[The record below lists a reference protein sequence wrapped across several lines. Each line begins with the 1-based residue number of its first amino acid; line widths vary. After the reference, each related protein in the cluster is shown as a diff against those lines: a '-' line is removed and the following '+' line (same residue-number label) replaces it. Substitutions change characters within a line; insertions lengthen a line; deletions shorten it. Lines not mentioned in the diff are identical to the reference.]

1 MRIREASAEDAEQI
15 IAYTKIVGGES
26 ENLSFGEDGLPI
38 TMEQEAD
45 FLRQVHEDKTSIH
58 LIACEE
64 DEIIGNASL
73 SGMPRRMAHRAEVGL
88 SVKRKY
94 WNKGVGSA
102 LMKEL
107 IRYAKE
113 NGIEILNLE
122 VRSDNISAIHVYEKF
137 GFKHIGTS
145 PAYFKID
152 DTYVDFTLMYL
163 DLR

>member
-1 MRIREASAEDAEQI
+1 MIIREACAEDAEQI
-15 IAYTKIVGGES
+15 IAYTKIIGQES
-26 ENLSFGEDGLPI
+26 DNLSFGEDGLPI
-38 TMEQEAD
+38 TIEQEVD
-45 FLRQVHEDKTSIH
+45 FLKQVHEDKTSVH
-58 LIACEE
+58 FIACED

-73 SGMPRRMAHRAEVGL
+73 SGMPRRMSHRAEVAL

-94 WNKGVGSA
+94 WNRGVGSA
-102 LMKEL
+102 LMNVL
-107 IRYAKE
+107 IQYAKE

-145 PAYFKID
+145 PAFFKID
-152 DTYVDFTLMYL
+152 GTYVDFTLMYL